1 MLKHC
6 WENCDKLEIS
16 SMILFDLSKTR
27 ITDRTLII
35 FYDLTD
41 IFNKC
46 ERNCEKGNRSPCTKR
61 RDSCLLRHFLFEVL
75 PYVLYK

>member
-6 WENCDKLEIS
+6 WEICDKLEIS

-46 ERNCEKGNRSPCTKR
+46 ERNREKKKVPARSAGT
-61 RDSCLLRHFLFEVL
+61 FVIT
-75 PYVLYK
+75 

>member
-6 WENCDKLEIS
+6 WEICDKLEIS
-16 SMILFDLSKTR
+16 SMILFDLSKTQ

-35 FYDLTD
+35 FYDMTD

-46 ERNCEKGNRSPCTKR
+46 ERNREKGNRSPCTKC
-61 RDSCLLRHFLFEVL
+61 RDFV
-75 PYVLYK
+75 